1 MFSKAEAQ
9 QIKKDFWTEFANA
22 YSRKWLLYNTKIKGV
37 AFKFYIDN
45 KKARVMLDIEP
56 KEDDKRKIYYEKI
69 VSLKNIFLEEFIP
82 DAIFVKDYTLE
93 NGKDINRVY
102 TELTGVSLY
111 NKTSWEQIFDF
122 FYENMD
128 AFERFFYEH
137 EDYIKNLDINI

>member
-9 QIKKDFWTEFANA
+9 QIKKDFWTEFANT
-22 YSRKWLLYNTKIKGV
+22 YSRKWLLYNTKITGV

-56 KEDDKRKIYYEKI
+56 KEDDRRKIYYEKI

-111 NKTSWEQIFDF
+111 NKASWEQIFDF

>member
-1 MFSKAEAQ
+1 MFSKAETQ

-22 YSRKWLLYNTKIKGV
+22 YSRKWLLYNTKIKDV

-69 VSLKNIFLEEFIP
+69 VSLKNIFLEEFVP

-93 NGKDINRVY
+93 NGKNINRIY

-111 NKTSWEQIFDF
+111 NKASWEQVFDF
-122 FYENMD
+122 FYEKMD

-137 EDYIKNLDINI
+137 EDYIKDLDVNT

>member
-22 YSRKWLLYNTKIKGV
+22 YSRKWLLYNTKIKDV

-69 VSLKNIFLEEFIP
+69 VSLKNIFLEEFVP

-93 NGKDINRVY
+93 NGKNINRIY

-111 NKTSWEQIFDF
+111 NKPSWEQVFNF
-122 FYENMD
+122 FYEKMD
-128 AFERFFYEH
+128 AFERFFYEY
-137 EDYIKNLDINI
+137 EGYIKDLDINT